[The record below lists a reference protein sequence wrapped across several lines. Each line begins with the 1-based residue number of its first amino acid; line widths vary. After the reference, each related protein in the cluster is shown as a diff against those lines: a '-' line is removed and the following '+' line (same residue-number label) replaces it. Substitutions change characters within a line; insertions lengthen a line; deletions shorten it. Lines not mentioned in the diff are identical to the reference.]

1 MHMSIDILHFK
12 HKLETE
18 KLKLEVDLGQV
29 ARINPENTADWEP
42 VAADLNLDT
51 AEAEERAG
59 EITSFED
66 RSAIEFE
73 LEKRLNEVAAAIGRC
88 DDGTFGRCVRC
99 MGDIETARLEA
110 NPAATTCIAHM
121 E

>member
-1 MHMSIDILHFK
+1 MGIQFAQLK
-12 HKLETE
+12 QKLEEE
-18 KLKLEVDLGQV
+18 KAVLVQELHKVG
-29 ARINPENTADWEP
+29 RINPDNLADWEP

-51 AEAEERAG
+51 AEEEERAG
-59 EITSFED
+59 EITNFED

-73 LEKRLNEVAAAIGRC
+73 LEKRWNEINAALSAMNA
-88 DDGTFGRCVRC
+88 GTYGTCVVC
-99 MGDIETARLEA
+99 KMNIEASRLQA